1 MTDKFLTVD
10 GMLSGTGI
18 RMSNGGGYIDL
29 AELGLSDGLV
39 RDMAQWLEEYEN
51 AHYDQ
56 YENEETNERLDRQGI
71 ALAKRLRGELSD
83 ADVSYFSSA
92 KMQRI
97 PIE

>member
-18 RMSNGGGYIDL
+18 RKSNEGGYIDP

-71 ALAKRLRGELSD
+71 ALAKRLRGELSN